1 MNNHFRAIS
10 LSYKS
15 APVAIRESVSL
26 NEEQSKLLLNLLRQE
41 PEISDLLVIS
51 TCNRTEVYYA
61 SPQNYRDNILAAF
74 AEVKQ
79 IANIA
84 DYQEY
89 FVNIDEPIVA
99 VRHLFHVAMGLE
111 SQVVGD
117 LQISNQI
124 KNAYQWAADMGTAGP
139 FLHRLMHTIFFT
151 NKRVVQETAFRT
163 GAASTSYAA
172 VEWVE
177 EIAADLISPKVLV
190 LGLGEIGADVFLNL
204 QNSNIE
210 HIMLCNRTLAKTA
223 KYAENT
229 RAEVVPF
236 EKAWQ
241 AIAEADIIISSV
253 ATAHPFVTKD
263 RLEALNILSFKYFI
277 DLSMPRSVAPD
288 VEQVNGVLAYNID
301 DIKNK
306 ASQALERRLQAIPA
320 VERII
325 EESLADFEEWTKEM
339 NVSPTIQKLK
349 NALEQ
354 IRMEELDRYFKELN
368 DEEREK
374 VDKITKSMMQKII
387 KYPVLHLKAACKR
400 GEADTLIDVLSE
412 LFDLEKQPV
421 LK

>member
-89 FVNIDEPIVA
+89 FINIDEPIVA